1 MACFAEPDINVS
13 QGSGATYARCGGI
26 FNINLTTNLPR
37 NLPVQIFLLGSHV
50 TELWRWVCG
59 STFLAHPVH
68 CSWTD
73 RPVSGQRPLYV
84 FPVRWNHFISC
95 RRHYRLAVIDEAD
108 SKPAA
113 VAQWGWMRE
122 QRVDI
127 SFSLARRRCT
137 STKTPCAAHIGNV
150 SLPIQLT
157 QCRFPGLAISN
168 AKILIYFSNK
178 IHRSN
183 FIKQHSETVM
193 VWNYRK
199 CWLQFKKKILCHLL

>member
-1 MACFAEPDINVS
+1 
-13 QGSGATYARCGGI
+13 
-26 FNINLTTNLPR
+26 
-37 NLPVQIFLLGSHV
+37 
-50 TELWRWVCG
+50 
-59 STFLAHPVH
+59 LAHPVH

-113 VAQWGWMRE
+113 VAQWGWMRA

-150 SLPIQLT
+150 NLPIQLT

-199 CWLQFKKKILCHLL
+199 CWLQFKKKYCVIYYNFWYTFVPSEWPVGSTHHKQVSTQTLLVCCSHNAKMDTVYSYCTIQKSSS